1 VRVVLVEDE
10 AILRQG
16 MVETLDWAA
25 MGCEI
30 VGEAADGIA
39 GLEIILRELP
49 DVIVT
54 DIKMPRLTG
63 LEMLAELRNRGLQIP
78 AVILTSFAEFG
89 FAQEA
94 LRLGSVDY
102 LLKPVDE
109 QALAQAFARIREAG
123 GEKETAGKRIM
134 LVDWTGLI
142 KKARRQ
148 NSYVAKA
155 LAEIRENYANHLSIE
170 DISARQS
177 LSASYLSR
185 KFKEVTGHTFGELL
199 AACRIEAA
207 TKLLQG
213 DCRIYEV
220 AENVGF
226 NDYKNFCLVFK
237 KLMQTTPK
245 EYIKRQQEEP
255 VQ

>member
-1 VRVVLVEDE
+1 MRVVLVEDE
-10 AILRQG
+10 AILRRG
-16 MVETLDWAA
+16 MVETVDWAA
-25 MGCEI
+25 MDCT
-30 VGEAADGIA
+30 VAGEASDGA
-39 GLEIILRELP
+39 EGLELILREQP
-49 DVIVT
+49 DVVVT
-54 DIKMPRLTG
+54 DIKMPRMTG
-63 LEMLAELRNRGLQIP
+63 LEMLAELRTRGVQVP
-78 AVILTSFAEFG
+78 AVILTSFAEFS

-109 QALAQAFARIREAG
+109 AALAQAFARIRAAG
-123 GEKETAGKRIM
+123 GEAESTGM
-134 LVDWTGLI
+134 QTVLVDWNGLL

-155 LAEIRENYANHLSIE
+155 LAEIRANYASHLSIE
-170 DISARQS
+170 ELSARQG

-199 AACRIEAA
+199 AAGRIEAA
-207 TKLLQG
+207 TKLLKG

-220 AENVGF
+220 AESVGF

-237 KLMQTTPK
+237 KLMQITPK
-245 EYIKRQQEEP
+245 EYIKTGEK
-255 VQ
+255 